1 MGLWI
6 EQVCYASILIQRASI
21 KGRTDRQPQWQRCH
35 AIEYKG
41 VSILVYVASRERQVS
56 ASVLSGLE
64 WGDAVRGLKVDVVR
78 AAVLAK
84 HDLLVHAD
92 VEHHLVVHVVEL

>member
-1 MGLWI
+1 M
-6 EQVCYASILIQRASI
+6 
-21 KGRTDRQPQWQRCH
+21 
-35 AIEYKG
+35 
-41 VSILVYVASRERQVS
+41 S